1 MEPVP
6 KIVQPGADSRRDS
19 EVYAEDGP
27 ADRALYSEAW
37 LAPPAPT
44 RSKTAKGEAVSISI
58 AEAVLRLEP
67 GGLLKCAP
75 RSLKRGHSFDP
86 DRLIANV
93 RELIGQDLPRDLQDF
108 YHAGIWQIGSYGA
121 VTATFSDWVD
131 WRGGADYFTKYLEL
145 GAIEVFSDE
154 CGNPYVLDLT
164 SGDQT
169 PAVYFI
175 DHEIDPPVLGFAAG
189 SSLGAC
195 MLLIG
200 EDERAFFAKEERP
213 DRWELAIDP
222 DIEKCPRAPALWNLK
237 Y

>member
-1 MEPVP
+1 M
-6 KIVQPGADSRRDS
+6 
-19 EVYAEDGP
+19 
-27 ADRALYSEAW
+27 
-37 LAPPAPT
+37 T
-44 RSKTAKGEAVSISI
+44 ISV
-58 AEAVLRLEP
+58 AEAVRRLEP

-75 RSLKRGHSFDP
+75 RRLKPGRAFQP
-86 DRLIANV
+86 DRLVAIV
-93 RELIGQDLPRDLQDF
+93 RNLIGQEVPQDLQDF
-108 YHAGIWQIGSYGA
+108 YHEGIWRIGSYGA
-121 VTATFSDWVD
+121 VTATFSDYVD
-131 WRGGADYFTKYLEL
+131 WRDEADYFTKYLDI
-145 GAIEVFSDE
+145 GAIEIFSDE

-175 DHEIDPPVLGFAAG
+175 DHEDDPPVLAYAAG

-200 EDERAFFAKEERP
+200 EAERAFVAREKLP
-213 DRWELAIDP
+213 DRWELTIDP